1 MCGFIACHEQEFKRR
16 DQERKFPG
24 RPLHRL
30 SVIIID
36 VPPLSQR
43 LEDIDDLANHFL
55 TEVCTEMG
63 ISPKT
68 LYPDAIAALKECEW
82 TGNIREL
89 RNVVER
95 LVILCGNTITRED
108 VKMYR

>member
-1 MCGFIACHEQEFKRR
+1 M
-16 DQERKFPG
+16 
-24 RPLHRL
+24 
-30 SVIIID
+30 IIID
-36 VPPLSQR
+36 VPPLCQR
-43 LEDIDDLANHFL
+43 LEDIDALANHFL

-63 ISPKT
+63 IAPKT
-68 LYPDAIAALKECEW
+68 LSPDAIAALKECEW

-108 VKMYR
+108 VRMYR